1 MCFDDFSFL
10 ILVTLMISKLPN
22 VTTSIFSVMSKMA
35 SDFNAINLSQGFPNF
50 ESDPLLIELVNK
62 AMKDGFN
69 QYAPMPGDIGLR
81 ATICEKVRL
90 LHDRLYDIDK
100 EITITA
106 GATQAIFTVLAAL
119 IKKDDEV
126 IIFTPAYDC
135 YEPTI
140 KLFGGITRAVQLE
153 APFFKPN
160 WEKVE
165 NLINSHTKL
174 IIINTPHNPSGAV
187 FSKADLLQLQKLT
200 EKYNLLVLSDEVYEH
215 IIFDDQIHYSVSKFR
230 ALSKRSFVVASF
242 GKTFHNTGWK
252 IGYCLA
258 PKFLMNEFKKIHQYN
273 VFSVNNPIQKALAIY
288 LSTPKNYLS
297 LSSFYQKKRD
307 LFLELIK
314 ESKFKYHPT
323 EGTYFQLLDFSSI
336 TDLSDLDFTEK
347 LTKTHKLATIPTSV
361 FNQNQSD
368 NRQIRV
374 CFAKTNDV
382 LISAAKIIN
391 SI

>member
-1 MCFDDFSFL
+1 
-10 ILVTLMISKLPN
+10 MISKLPN

-35 SDFNAINLSQGFPNF
+35 ADHQALNLSQGFPNF

-69 QYAPMPGDIGLR
+69 QYAPMPGDIDLR
-81 ATICEKVRL
+81 AAICEKVKL
-90 LHDRLYDIDK
+90 LHSCVYNIDK

-119 IKKDDEV
+119 VKKDDEV
-126 IIFTPAYDC
+126 LIFTPAYDC

-140 KLFGGITRAVQLE
+140 ELFGGKTRAVQLE
-153 APFFKPN
+153 APFYKPN

-165 NLINSHTKL
+165 DQINNHTKL

-187 FSKADLLQLQKLT
+187 FSKDDLLQLQKLT
-200 EKYNLLVLSDEVYEH
+200 EKYDLFVLSDEVYEH
-215 IIFDDQIHYSVSKFR
+215 IIFDQQIHYSVSKFK

-258 PKFLMNEFKKIHQYN
+258 PEPLMNEFKKVHQYN

-288 LSTPKNYLS
+288 LATPENYLN
-297 LSSFYQKKRD
+297 LSRFYQKKRD

-314 ESKFKYHPT
+314 DSKFKYTPS
-323 EGTYFQLLDFSSI
+323 EGTYFQMLNFSDI
-336 TDLSDLDFTEK
+336 VELSDIHFTEK
-347 LTKTHKLATIPTSV
+347 LTIEHKLATIPVSV
-361 FNQNQSD
+361 FNK
-368 NRQIRV
+368 NRLDDKQIRV
-374 CFAKTNDV
+374 CFAKTNEV

-391 SI
+391 AI